1 MFSAFVVVVY
11 ELTFVLSV
19 KRWISQLYSHCW
31 NGVKYAEDAVKP
43 KNVQD
48 LEDFSGEML
57 AVQRLRTHEQLLGL
71 QKGGTF
77 PVNFRNIIEIWETFQ
92 DSLESSGILP
102 PFCNP
107 NSYHKI

>member
-1 MFSAFVVVVY
+1 MDFAIVQSLL
-11 ELTFVLSV
+11 EWGQICRRCCKT
-19 KRWISQLYSHCW
+19 K
-31 NGVKYAEDAVKP
+31 K
-43 KNVQD
+43 VQD

-107 NSYHKI
+107 NYHKIKTITDH